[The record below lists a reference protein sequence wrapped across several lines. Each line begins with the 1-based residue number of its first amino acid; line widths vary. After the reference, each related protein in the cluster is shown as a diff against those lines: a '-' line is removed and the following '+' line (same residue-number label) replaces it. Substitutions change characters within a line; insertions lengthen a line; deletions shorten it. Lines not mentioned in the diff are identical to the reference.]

1 MNGTASVCQTT
12 ADTGGNWNCS
22 FSTTATSLRAVQLDP
37 ASGGISPLSA
47 ASAVPAPPSVTP
59 AKPAWS
65 WTFSIDGTG
74 PYHPGDTVSFVGSGV
89 PAGTTIVIE
98 LHSTVRTLGTT
109 TAGEDGSFA
118 YTATIPADIEPGD
131 HHFVLTAT
139 PPGEAPTVLEQPIEI
154 LELPLPPATGD
165 EPQAD
170 PEVLSETGSGAGGG
184 SGARNEPAAP
194 SILSGSLAT
203 LGHIAE
209 EPFVL
214 VLAGGLTIALLFL
227 VAVPTELLNSTLS
240 ANTGRLGRVFVA
252 VDDRLERFKA
262 WFIRVTRSRALAS
275 GILVLVLSLIYG
287 FTDPDFAFDLVSLRL
302 VLSLAIGMFIL
313 TYLVG
318 WFTGLLS
325 RVTWGVH
332 GQVDLR
338 PSIAIFAVVG
348 VIAARILEFSPGFFV
363 GVVIG
368 LELLQASQRV
378 ASRVAL
384 LQFTLV
390 VSVAVG
396 AWLWYSALVSD
407 GPPTDF
413 GGALLG
419 DTLVALTAEGLTA
432 AAIAILP
439 LRFLEGRELY
449 KESKALW
456 LGVFL
461 VIAFAFALLVL
472 PTAIKGTEVGDVG
485 VWVIVFLVFGVLTLA
500 LWATFARME
509 RRRELLA
516 AEERTTTQ
524 YDQARG

>member
-1 MNGTASVCQTT
+1 M
-12 ADTGGNWNCS
+12 
-22 FSTTATSLRAVQLDP
+22 
-37 ASGGISPLSA
+37 
-47 ASAVPAPPSVTP
+47 
-59 AKPAWS
+59 
-65 WTFSIDGTG
+65 
-74 PYHPGDTVSFVGSGV
+74 
-89 PAGTTIVIE
+89 
-98 LHSTVRTLGTT
+98 
-109 TAGEDGSFA
+109 
-118 YTATIPADIEPGD
+118 
-131 HHFVLTAT
+131 LTAT
-139 PPGEAPTVLEQPIEI
+139 PPGEAPSVLEEPVEI
-154 LELPLPPATGD
+154 QLPLVEADED
-165 EPQAD
+165 EPEAEPDSRRRRHRRRRQRRRR
-170 PEVLSETGSGAGGG
+170 LGTRS
-184 SGARNEPAAP
+184 EPAAP
-194 SILSGSLAT
+194 SILSSSLAT
-203 LGHIAE
+203 LGHIVE
-209 EPFVL
+209 DPFVL

-252 VDDRLERFKA
+252 VDDRLERLKS

-287 FTDPDFAFDLVSLRL
+287 FTDPDFGFDLVSLRL

-313 TYLVG
+313 TYLIG
-318 WFTGLLS
+318 WVTGLLS
-325 RVTWGVH
+325 RATWGVH
-332 GQVDLR
+332 SQVDLR

-384 LQFTLV
+384 LQFSLV
-390 VSVAVG
+390 VGVSVG
-396 AWLWYSALVSD
+396 AWLWYSALITG

-432 AAIAILP
+432 AVIAILP

-456 LGVFL
+456 LGAFL

-472 PTAIKGTEVGDVG
+472 PTAMRGTEVGDVG
-485 VWVIVFLVFGVLTLA
+485 VWVIVFAIFAVVTFA
-500 LWATFARME
+500 LWATFATID
-509 RRRELLA
+509 RRREA
-516 AEERTTTQ
+516 AEERNTAQ
-524 YDQARG
+524 HDRVHG